1 MDYLIR
7 KARMEDAPAL
17 NELLTLLIKDEKKY
31 DDNVNENCTIDNFY
45 ENIINCDKK
54 IVLVATCQ
62 SEIVGYLFGYII
74 DDGNTYLVKEAKL
87 DALYVISKHRSQGIG
102 ANLIKEFKN
111 WCLNNSVKTIEV
123 TVLKNNKT
131 AENLYIQNGFQDY
144 KKSLIAVIDE
154 EN

>member
-31 DDNVNENCTIDNFY
+31 DDNVNENCTINNFY
-45 ENIINCDKK
+45 ENIINSDKK

-74 DDGNTYLVKEAKL
+74 DDGNTYLVKKAKL